1 MTTRFSLAFDRS
13 ASARRVDENGY
24 LHVASSHI
32 TKATV
37 NPYYGAEIPG
47 WEAAGLDPQKVYYGF
62 RDPQELQKSLPTW
75 AGLPL
80 HIEHHVDSADDPQ
93 KLTRVGSVGTN
104 VLWNAPYVD
113 APLTV
118 WDRQAIDGIEDGSF
132 RELSCAYR
140 YTPDFI
146 PGEYEGTPYDFV
158 MRDIRGNHVALVE
171 EGRAGPDVVVADAA
185 QAVAEDGDR
194 WITVRPN
201 GANGKGRPALID
213 ETSGTIKAG
222 MGGKFNGRSIDD
234 IPRGKNPHP
243 VTEGKYRAR
252 QQRLAQ
258 KNSGNTPSA
267 GGSYASMSK
276 ADIQAAATRGVE
288 KNMPDAEKVRIIRQN
303 IAPMEAEAKSI
314 RADLLRRQEEV
325 WKLETESRQERGNIT
340 SKQFVDTTPKEKA
353 YFEARRDFEAEK
365 SRTAVFLSSV
375 DGIQR
380 TLNQVEQR
388 MAPTPTS
395 TTSKPSAPKKTGA
408 TYLNVS
414 YREKD
419 SAKKAGAK
427 WDPQRRQWY
436 MPAGKDVPESLQSKI
451 STDKKTITNPQPHG
465 GIMQGIRKLFRGAQD
480 GDPAVERQE
489 VDLAQAIIDLHK
501 LDPRT
506 GEIIDITED
515 EDKEKEIRYLLN
527 EMAGKIPPDQ
537 LKKLRDA
544 LTDLAYSKPTG
555 DEAGSEEFAAGVKY
569 GEELERDPAERRK
582 LDREHES
589 EGMKKAMDACGLD
602 AEDPA
607 TARAFAEGV
616 KYGEKMEKKEPE
628 KLDREHESEGERK
641 ALGEDEDAEKAEGTA
656 QDRAMRRGPR
666 PLTAADAQRIRAE
679 AAADARDHL
688 QALYRAVDKVRPL
701 VGQLDAL
708 SFDSAGDVY
717 EYTLKGCGMNPAAYP
732 RASWRGMVDVLLN
745 QRRDNIAAGV
755 MAQDAG
761 LPGRMDGA
769 FAGLNNIVLS

>member
-1 MTTRFSLAFDRS
+1 
-13 ASARRVDENGY
+13 
-24 LHVASSHI
+24 
-32 TKATV
+32 
-37 NPYYGAEIPG
+37 
-47 WEAAGLDPQKVYYGF
+47 
-62 RDPQELQKSLPTW
+62 
-75 AGLPL
+75 
-80 HIEHHVDSADDPQ
+80 
-93 KLTRVGSVGTN
+93 
-104 VLWNAPYVD
+104 
-113 APLTV
+113 
-118 WDRQAIDGIEDGSF
+118 
-132 RELSCAYR
+132 
-140 YTPDFI
+140 
-146 PGEYEGTPYDFV
+146 
-158 MRDIRGNHVALVE
+158 
-171 EGRAGPDVVVADAA
+171 
-185 QAVAEDGDR
+185 
-194 WITVRPN
+194 
-201 GANGKGRPALID
+201 
-213 ETSGTIKAG
+213 
-222 MGGKFNGRSIDD
+222 
-234 IPRGKNPHP
+234 
-243 VTEGKYRAR
+243 
-252 QQRLAQ
+252 
-258 KNSGNTPSA
+258 
-267 GGSYASMSK
+267 
-276 ADIQAAATRGVE
+276 
-288 KNMPDAEKVRIIRQN
+288 
-303 IAPMEAEAKSI
+303 
-314 RADLLRRQEEV
+314 
-325 WKLETESRQERGNIT
+325 
-340 SKQFVDTTPKEKA
+340 
-353 YFEARRDFEAEK
+353 
-365 SRTAVFLSSV
+365 
-375 DGIQR
+375 
-380 TLNQVEQR
+380 
-388 MAPTPTS
+388 
-395 TTSKPSAPKKTGA
+395 
-408 TYLNVS
+408 
-414 YREKD
+414 
-419 SAKKAGAK
+419 
-427 WDPQRRQWY
+427 
-436 MPAGKDVPESLQSKI
+436 
-451 STDKKTITNPQPHG
+451 
-465 GIMQGIRKLFRGAQD
+465 MQGIRKLFRGAQD

-506 GEIIDITED
+506 GEILDITED

-641 ALGEDEDAEKAEGTA
+641 ALGEDEDAEKAEETA

-708 SFDSAGDVY
+708 SFDSARDVY